1 MSWATI
7 VHLILYHMTVA
18 EKRSFFK
25 FRSEIC
31 TFIDEHWKNLQPGKT
46 RSATWRNTVSAVLST
61 HPTSFTSGVE
71 ELGQPGYW
79 SLRDG
84 SPPTKLPMKK
94 GKAKGPPA
102 KPTKPAK
109 VRPETSLTRSSS
121 VRSDTKG
128 EVRDLSSSLA
138 SYEAALARSRTG
150 ESISDRLASIKME
163 PTSGPST
170 IASTLSPLSSINFTT
185 SDEEAESGSGSDSG
199 SAPGSDSELEDGSAV
214 GATSP
219 SSKRKRR
226 TSVASSIA
234 SGDGDPTAAAAKR
247 LRSDAD
253 PSETPLTKVRPMT
266 PAEEAALLHDLVL
279 EGAGLTVAAARL
291 RRKLHI
297 RHLKRTS
304 GHLPLFDLDRQVQA
318 ELCRAHPTP
327 VPSGVRT
334 PLSPPPELAGYAD
347 TSATSY
353 NDDGELVRREDTKS
367 ARPAAR
373 VTKVPYA
380 RSFAARLHG
389 TALRASLLGTLE
401 SWASPYQ
408 GRTLKP
414 FIRRDY
420 STKPPRMRLL
430 EAIRRR
436 GLAGLEAKVVLPT
449 YPIDYSYVQPC
460 HLVQVNALLSQAFWP
475 GIDMAESLHAP
486 EFSVVVLYRRL
497 VIGCAFMTPNA
508 YVTYITVAPGWENAG
523 IGRFMLYHLNQISV
537 GKDITLH
544 VSANNPAMILYQG
557 YGFKPEQ
564 FVVNFYD
571 KYLPDDSRLSKNAFL
586 LRLRR

>member
-1 MSWATI
+1 MASDSYRHPDELTWLNGQHTHNAEKTYCYCGQDYDDTEVYTRETMSWATI

-46 RSATWRNTVSAVLST
+46 TTWRNTVSAVLST

-199 SAPGSDSELEDGSAV
+199 SASGSESEPEDGPAV

-219 SSKRKRR
+219 LSKRKRR
-226 TSVASSIA
+226 TSVASSVA

-253 PSETPLTKVRPMT
+253 LSETSLTKVRPMT
-266 PAEEAALLHDLVL
+266 PTEEAALLHDLVL

-297 RHLKRTS
+297 RHLKRAS
-304 GHLPLFDLDRQVQA
+304 GHLPLFDLDRQVQV

-353 NDDGELVRREDTKS
+353 NDDGELARQEDTKS
-367 ARPAAR
+367 ARPTAR

-420 STKPPRMRLL
+420 STKPSRMRLL

-436 GLAGLEAKVVLPT
+436 GLA
-449 YPIDYSYVQPC
+449 
-460 HLVQVNALLSQAFWP
+460 
-475 GIDMAESLHAP
+475 
-486 EFSVVVLYRRL
+486 VVVLYRRL